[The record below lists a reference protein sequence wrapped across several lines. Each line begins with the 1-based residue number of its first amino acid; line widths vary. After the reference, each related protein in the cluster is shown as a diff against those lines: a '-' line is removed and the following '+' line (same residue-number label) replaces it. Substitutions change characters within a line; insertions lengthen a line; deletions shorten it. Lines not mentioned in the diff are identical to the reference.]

1 MCFTQ
6 QYQKTQKVTPTT
18 NEFHPL
24 YRKNID
30 KIKYLKNSHMSQ
42 IKHYKFR
49 CFHQKTVIDIELLQ
63 L

>member
-24 YRKNID
+24 NRKNTD
-30 KIKYLKNSHMSQ
+30 KIEYLKNSHMSQ
-42 IKHYKFR
+42 TKLYKF
-49 CFHQKTVIDIELLQ
+49 
-63 L
+63 